1 MQKGRRSGENPPD
14 FEQMYRIVTQ
24 KVTPDDPIVEE
35 VERDPTALAVV
46 PYEPTARVVPRGTI
60 MVSHARNK
68 PFFMVKGANGKTVRR
83 RNSNYVPN
91 SMPMLSAEPTIK
103 HTFRYRRADTSNFY
117 SVTLRDLTAMLV
129 VGATSTTYRP
139 VFRALRLLNV
149 ALRGSIGAVGE
160 TSTVSIRYTGVG
172 DFGNTNEQKYMDST
186 NKVDHNAMVHRKPP
200 RMSLASFWHDPNDVT
215 LSYTVFQVE
224 YTGTGECYMDIT
236 IQAVLDLNV
245 HVNYL
250 LGGGV
255 NVIPGRVYG
264 GAPVNGAWETVGIA
278 QIPGT

>member
-1 MQKGRRSGENPPD
+1 MQRVRRSGDNPLD
-14 FEQMYRIVTQ
+14 FDQMYRIVTP
-24 KVTPDDPIVEE
+24 KVAPDDSIEE
-35 VERDPTALAVV
+35 YERDPTALAVV
-46 PYEPTARVVPRGTI
+46 PYVPTAKVVPRGTV
-60 MVSHARNK
+60 MVTHARNK
-68 PFFMVKGANGKTVRR
+68 PFVLVKGSNGKQVRR

-103 HTFRYRRADTSNFY
+103 HTFRYRRSDVGSLYNI
-117 SVTLRDLTAMLV
+117 TLRDLTTMLV
-129 VGATSTTYRP
+129 MGATNTTYRP

-149 ALRGSIGAVGE
+149 AVRGSIGAVGE

-200 RMSLASFWHDPNDVT
+200 RMSLASFWHDPNDVS
-215 LSYTVFQVE
+215 LGYTVFQVE
-224 YTGTGECYMDIT
+224 YNGTGECYMDIT

-245 HVNYL
+245 HVNFL
-250 LGGGV
+250 LGSGTGIV
-255 NVIPGRVYG
+255 PGRMYG
-264 GAPVNGAWETVGIA
+264 GGPSNGAWETVGIA